1 MEKFDIVLLGATGFT
16 GRLCAA
22 YMAQVLPETISWAI
36 AGRSKTKLE
45 ELYKRIELKRTTC
58 IYLLEVNLQYRLDN
72 LNIGTVYTLDLT
84 SEKAIT
90 ELVKE
95 TRVVI
100 NTIGPYATTCGTSV
114 IEACARNGTD
124 YVDCSGE
131 PAWMRDM
138 INSYD
143 EIAQDTGS
151 RIIMTTGWAA
161 VPADL
166 SVYLSILKLRNRYSL
181 PTREVLVCLEDLR
194 GSFSGGSL
202 SSVCSLEPVTMAP
215 FDMSSVPRTDAEIA
229 KHGTIPA
236 PNIFGVQVVD
246 GLGALVQSSHSQIET
261 AIVGRSW
268 GLYAEEGP
276 YSLGPESYGANFF
289 FSSCMKC
296 SNPLSAWAFRST
308 YTILEHAITKIPPLR
323 YLVTRMF
330 PPGTGPAEEV
340 RKGHYFKY
348 RVVAIADEK
357 EGKPAPRVEVKFDYD
372 GDPYVFTSVALTQAA
387 LILLQADT
395 PGQRRGGILTP
406 ASLGERFAERLK
418 QPEAGVKIKVKV
430 VGDEVY

>member
-1 MEKFDIVLLGATGFT
+1 MEKFDIVLLGATRFT

-22 YMAQVLPETISWAI
+22 YMAQVLPETISWTI

-58 IYLLEVNLQYRLDN
+58 IVS
-72 LNIGTVYTLDLT
+72 TLDLT

-90 ELVKE
+90 ELAKE

-100 NTIGPYATTCGTSV
+100 NTIGPYVTTCGTSV

-124 YVDCSGE
+124 YVDCSGD
-131 PAWMRDM
+131 PAWVRDM
-138 INSYD
+138 INNYD

-151 RIIMTTGWAA
+151 GAA

-181 PTREVLVCLEDLR
+181 PTREVLVCLEDVR

-215 FDMSSVPRTDAEIA
+215 FDMPPVPRTDAEIA
-229 KHGTIPA
+229 KHGIIPA

-268 GLYAEEGP
+268 GLYVEEGP

-289 FSSCMKC
+289 F
-296 SNPLSAWAFRST
+296 
-308 YTILEHAITKIPPLR
+308 
-323 YLVTRMF
+323 
-330 PPGTGPAEEV
+330 
-340 RKGHYFKY
+340 
-348 RVVAIADEK
+348 
-357 EGKPAPRVEVKFDYD
+357 
-372 GDPYVFTSVALTQAA
+372 
-387 LILLQADT
+387 
-395 PGQRRGGILTP
+395 
-406 ASLGERFAERLK
+406 
-418 QPEAGVKIKVKV
+418 
-430 VGDEVY
+430 

>member
-1 MEKFDIVLLGATGFT
+1 MEKFDIVLLGATRFT

-22 YMAQVLPETISWAI
+22 YMAQVLPETISWTI

-58 IYLLEVNLQYRLDN
+58 IVS
-72 LNIGTVYTLDLT
+72 TLDLT

-90 ELVKE
+90 ELAKE

-100 NTIGPYATTCGTSV
+100 NTI
-114 IEACARNGTD
+114 D
-124 YVDCSGE
+124 YVDCSGD
-131 PAWMRDM
+131 PAWVRDM
-138 INSYD
+138 INNYD
-143 EIAQDTGS
+143 DIAQDTGS
-151 RIIMTTGWAA
+151 GAA

-181 PTREVLVCLEDLR
+181 PTREVLVCLEDVR

-215 FDMSSVPRTDAEIA
+215 FDMPPVPRTDAEIA
-229 KHGTIPA
+229 KHGIIPA

-268 GLYAEEGP
+268 GLYVEEGP

-289 FSSCMKC
+289 F
-296 SNPLSAWAFRST
+296 
-308 YTILEHAITKIPPLR
+308 
-323 YLVTRMF
+323 
-330 PPGTGPAEEV
+330 
-340 RKGHYFKY
+340 
-348 RVVAIADEK
+348 
-357 EGKPAPRVEVKFDYD
+357 
-372 GDPYVFTSVALTQAA
+372 
-387 LILLQADT
+387 
-395 PGQRRGGILTP
+395 
-406 ASLGERFAERLK
+406 
-418 QPEAGVKIKVKV
+418 
-430 VGDEVY
+430 